1 MKTKKAV
8 FLALALLVALAALPW
23 QRAAAG
29 TRYYVKQGGT
39 GNGTSWADASPN
51 LKAIMDSADSGDEI
65 WVAAG
70 TYSPGGNKT
79 DTFLLEVGVMVYG
92 GFAGT
97 EDALSQRDLNNVNNK
112 TTLNGG
118 NNAYHVVKGG
128 LGATAD
134 FTRLDGFTIT
144 GGNANGFNDDAY
156 GGGMYNKNSS
166 PTVANCVFTGNTA
179 DGDGGGMYNSGSSP
193 AVENCV
199 FSGNTVNG
207 DGGGMCNS
215 SNSSPAVKNCAF
227 SGNTANFGGGGGM
240 DNNNSSPTVVNCT
253 FSGNTA
259 DWNGGGMDNDN
270 SSPTVVNCTFSK
282 NTADDLGGGMY
293 NSSNSSPTVANTIL
307 WGNTAANDSSSADIY
322 QNGNTITLKN
332 CAVEKCSFGGG
343 GQKNETN
350 PITGDPDLQ
359 PLDKDGNI
367 LISPYSATAV
377 YIYGLDADGVPPDSS
392 ALNAGLPVGTVI
404 KNDIRVPAT
413 DQRGVPRKPAPAAV
427 DIGAYETVDF
437 YTITNKLTHI
447 TSDNP
452 ADYRLTSDTTDYQ
465 AILTA
470 TQGTLPADITVKVGG
485 TVLTTGYTYN
495 SATGALSIDA
505 ASITGNIEIEA
516 AAAVAPIAVTGVS
529 LNKTITAL
537 TVGNSETLTATVEPA
552 DASNKAVTWVSDKPA
567 IATVNNGVVTGKALG
582 KAVITVTTQDGSFQA
597 TCTVIVRGTEPK
609 IWYVKE
615 GGAGN
620 RDASDWANAAANL
633 KDIMDIAESG
643 DQVWVAAGTYSPG
656 GDVTDTFLLKQGLKV
671 YGGFAGGETDLSARN
686 WVSNVTTLNGNSKN
700 RHVVTGGTDATS
712 DDTRLD
718 GFTITGGNAN
728 GDIINDNQG
737 GGMFNNNSSPT
748 VANCVFSGNTAN
760 SSGGGMCNAS
770 YSSPTVTNCTFS
782 GNTTNHS
789 GGGMFNYNSS
799 PMVTDCTFSGNKA
812 AYNGGG
818 MFNNKSSPTVTKCV
832 FSGNTAQKGG
842 GMFNEYSS
850 NSAVK
855 NCTFSGNT
863 AHHNGGGMCNAS
875 NSSPTVTNCTFS
887 ENTAKDIG
895 GGMHNAGNSSPTVT
909 NCTLSDNT
917 ATLSGGGMSNYSTSP
932 ILANTILWGNT
943 APNDWGSDI
952 YQNEGTLNLKNCVVG
967 EYKLDNADENISNL
981 ITGDPKL
988 KALNK
993 AGGNPDT
1000 AADVYIYKLQTGSSA
1015 IDAGLIGNGV
1025 TVPSKDQLGTT
1036 RPQGAG
1042 VDIGSYE
1049 AEYKITSVEVNP
1061 DTASVEKGKTKS
1073 FTANVTGTG
1082 DYNNT
1087 VTWSVE
1093 GNTSSGTTIS
1103 DSGTLAVAADENA
1116 TALTVKATS
1125 KGDSTKSG
1133 TATVTVKEA
1142 VGAVTEVTVDP
1153 ETLTLTAGGAAGTLT
1168 ATVKPNDA
1176 ANKDVTWASNN
1187 EAVATVAN
1195 GVVTPVAAGQA
1206 IITVKT
1212 VDGNKTATCTVTVQ
1226 AAAVPVTGVKLNKT
1240 STTLVVGGSETL
1252 YATVEPATA
1261 TNKNV
1266 KWSSDKLSVAT
1277 VDTIGNIKAVG
1288 VGTATITVTTEDG
1301 SKTATCSVTVQ
1312 AAGINYTTVSGDG
1325 QTHTRSSGEDLLLT
1339 VKRNTEDNKAFGL
1352 FRGLRKDGAP
1362 VSKSYYTAQ
1371 EGSLIIRLKSAWLD
1385 TLSAGLHTLSIIFE
1399 DGEAKASFTIKAKAG
1414 SFEDVTVPKDSF
1426 TFTKLWQGG
1435 HEKSI
1440 DWTLYDEMDQVA
1452 HKLFNKKVVS
1462 QTEWKYEAWFDKPVS
1477 RYVVEKPV
1485 SGYSTRYKNVGVYAG
1500 ITDRCC
1506 NGGTIINHK
1515 IPQTGD
1521 EANPALWIGLL
1532 LLGITGIGIALMAE
1546 RRRKTRK

>member
-1 MKTKKAV
+1 MKTKKAISLI
-8 FLALALLVALAALPW
+8 LALFIVWAALPI
-23 QRAAAG
+23 QSAFASG
-29 TRYYVKQGGT
+29 TRWYVKEGSS
-39 GNGTSWADASPN
+39 GNGTSWADASSN
-51 LKAIMDSADSGDEI
+51 LKGIMDGAGTNDEI
-65 WVAAG
+65 WVAKG
-70 TYSPGGNKT
+70 TYSPGNPANN
-79 DTFLLEVGVMVYG
+79 TFLLKKGVKVYG
-92 GFAGT
+92 GFAGV
-97 EDALSQRDLNNVNNK
+97 EASLSERDWATNK
-112 TTLNGG
+112 TILDGG
-118 NNAYHVVKGG
+118 NINHNVVKGG
-128 LGATAD
+128 TDATKD
-134 FTRLDGFTIT
+134 DTLLDGFTIK
-144 GGNANGFNDDAY
+144 GGDATWGFLYGGGMYNNSSSPTVANCTFSGNTAY
-156 GGGMYNKNSS
+156 SGGGMYNESSSPTVANCTFSGNTSEDLDGGGMYNKNSS
-166 PTVANCVFTGNTA
+166 PTVINCTFSGNTSEDWNGGGMYNLNSSPTVENCTFSGNTA
-179 DGDGGGMYNSGSSP
+179 NQYGGGMFNESSSPTVANCTFSGNTSEDFDGGGMYNKNSSP
-193 AVENCV
+193 TVTNCAFTANTTKRFGGGMYNESSSPTV
-199 FSGNTVNG
+199 TECTFSGNTSEDF
-207 DGGGMCNS
+207 DGGGMYNKNS
-215 SNSSPAVKNCAF
+215 SPTVTNCAFTANTTKRLGGGMYNYNNSSPKVVNCTLSGNTTNGTGGGMYNTTNSSPA
-227 SGNTANFGGGGGM
+227 
-240 DNNNSSPTVVNCT
+240 VVNCT

-259 DWNGGGMDNDN
+259 NRY
-270 SSPTVVNCTFSK
+270 
-282 NTADDLGGGMY
+282 GGGMY
-293 NSSNSSPTVANTIL
+293 N
-307 WGNTAANDSSSADIY
+307 
-322 QNGNTITLKN
+322 
-332 CAVEKCSFGGG
+332 
-343 GQKNETN
+343 
-350 PITGDPDLQ
+350 
-359 PLDKDGNI
+359 
-367 LISPYSATAV
+367 
-377 YIYGLDADGVPPDSS
+377 
-392 ALNAGLPVGTVI
+392 
-404 KNDIRVPAT
+404 
-413 DQRGVPRKPAPAAV
+413 
-427 DIGAYETVDF
+427 
-437 YTITNKLTHI
+437 
-447 TSDNP
+447 
-452 ADYRLTSDTTDYQ
+452 
-465 AILTA
+465 
-470 TQGTLPADITVKVGG
+470 
-485 TVLTTGYTYN
+485 YN
-495 SATGALSIDA
+495 
-505 ASITGNIEIEA
+505 
-516 AAAVAPIAVTGVS
+516 
-529 LNKTITAL
+529 
-537 TVGNSETLTATVEPA
+537 
-552 DASNKAVTWVSDKPA
+552 
-567 IATVNNGVVTGKALG
+567 
-582 KAVITVTTQDGSFQA
+582 
-597 TCTVIVRGTEPK
+597 
-609 IWYVKE
+609 
-615 GGAGN
+615 
-620 RDASDWANAAANL
+620 
-633 KDIMDIAESG
+633 
-643 DQVWVAAGTYSPG
+643 
-656 GDVTDTFLLKQGLKV
+656 
-671 YGGFAGGETDLSARN
+671 
-686 WVSNVTTLNGNSKN
+686 
-700 RHVVTGGTDATS
+700 
-712 DDTRLD
+712 
-718 GFTITGGNAN
+718 
-728 GDIINDNQG
+728 
-737 GGMFNNNSSPT
+737 
-748 VANCVFSGNTAN
+748 
-760 SSGGGMCNAS
+760 
-770 YSSPTVTNCTFS
+770 
-782 GNTTNHS
+782 
-789 GGGMFNYNSS
+789 
-799 PMVTDCTFSGNKA
+799 
-812 AYNGGG
+812 
-818 MFNNKSSPTVTKCV
+818 
-832 FSGNTAQKGG
+832 
-842 GMFNEYSS
+842 
-850 NSAVK
+850 
-855 NCTFSGNT
+855 
-863 AHHNGGGMCNAS
+863 

-887 ENTAKDIG
+887 
-895 GGMHNAGNSSPTVT
+895 
-909 NCTLSDNT
+909 DNK
-917 ATLSGGGMSNYSTSP
+917 ATLSGGGINNIQNASP

-943 APNDWGSDI
+943 ASNDRGPDI
-952 YQNEGTLNLKNCVVG
+952 FQDSGTLNLKNCVVG
-967 EYKLDNADENISNL
+967 EYKLVNADENISNL

-988 KALNK
+988 KALNNT
-993 AGGNPDT
+993 GGNPDT

-1015 IDAGLIGNGV
+1015 IDAGLPVGDIGNGV
-1025 TVPSKDQLGTT
+1025 TVPSKDQQGIK

-1049 AEYKITSVEVNP
+1049 AKYTITSVTVIP
-1061 DTASVEKGKTKS
+1061 DTASVEKGKTQN
-1073 FTANVTGTG
+1073 FTANVTGTD

-1103 DSGTLAVAADENA
+1103 DSGTLTVAADENA